1 MKKSFSPL
9 LAFAALAM
17 SVSRKHLAS
26 YSCAKSKHDY
36 TQAQLMA
43 CVLLKMYLKQDYRGI
58 CDVLANS
65 DKLCQQLGLTRVPHY
80 TTVQKFAQRIAD
92 PALIDGLLATV
103 LERFAKDGEPV
114 AMDSTGMDPRVASV
128 HFRDKTGRKNAGY
141 VKVSVIVGCL
151 SFLPVSLAVTWGPR
165 NDLAEAPQL
174 LAKAF
179 TRVRPATLY
188 ADKGYDAE
196 WVHRWCQTR
205 WLVRS
210 VIGTVVKSA
219 DGSIKTPLRRQML
232 PLPRDRGRRWAIET
246 FFSAL
251 KRTCGDRLTAR
262 SRPAQFT
269 EAALRVLTYAL
280 RR

>member
-1 MKKSFSPL
+1 MKQKINPL
-9 LAFAALAM
+9 LAFVSLSL
-17 SVSRKHLAS
+17 SVCRRHLAA
-26 YSCAKSKHDY
+26 YSCKKSKHDF
-36 TQAQLMA
+36 TQAQLMT
-43 CVLLKMYLKQDYRGI
+43 CLLLKAYLKLDYRGLQ
-58 CDVLANS
+58 DVLAS
-65 DKLCQQLGLTRVPHY
+65 SEKLCQQLGLESVPHY
-80 TTVQKFAQRIAD
+80 TTVQKFSQRLAD
-92 PALIDGLLATV
+92 PELIDSLLATV
-103 LERFAKDGEPV
+103 LKLCVKTSEPV
-114 AMDSTGMDPRVASV
+114 AIDSTGMDPRTASV
-128 HFRDKTGRKNAGY
+128 HFRDKVGRKNNGY
-141 VKVSVIVGCL
+141 VKLSVIVGCL
-151 SFLPVSLAVTWGPR
+151 SFLPVSLAVSWGPR

-179 TRVRPATLY
+179 TRIRPATFY

-196 WVHRWCQTR
+196 WMHRWCQNH
-205 WLVRS
+205 WHSRS

-219 DGSIKTPLRRQML
+219 DGQIKTPLRRQML
-232 PLPRDRGRRWAIET
+232 PMPKDKGRRWAVET